1 MTKTEL
7 NRLIKQGENQRI
19 SLKGLKV
26 KPLTLARPMVS
37 FSNTNDGLIIIGVDD
52 DTRQINGAKTTR
64 EKEGCLDNIHNAAK
78 QCCDPEVSI
87 SRIEEVNT
95 PQSTVFIVSITKDSD
110 EVCVTDGTILV
121 RKGTMDVKPSN
132 YEIQLL
138 FSKRNKLKFEGEIV
152 EGASLDDIDFDKI
165 LEFRAEYLRNRNKR
179 LSNDDMGILKQL
191 GCIKR
196 RKDEDIPTVAGILCF
211 GKIPQQFFS
220 LDYIHIFRYGT
231 TEKDSRAKI
240 SDCYIDGGTLSEM
253 ISEAYNFIT
262 ESLSKELIPYKNPHT
277 GKREYIPK
285 YPYLVIREA
294 IANAVTHREYSPFI
308 RNGIDIFWYS
318 DRIEIINPGLFLDPI
333 TPENIYTERN
343 RQRNPDIARILT
355 GYGYAEQ
362 AGEGMRLFQR
372 ECEDHP
378 LKPEYPE
385 YKELTDAIVT
395 ILHPVKVIEV
405 KEERELPEG
414 LNERQIKA
422 LKYIEEKGRITNRE
436 YREIFKIGKTVA
448 YEDIKNLLNENLLI
462 QKGVGRQTYYTLPND
477 KRTIS
482 ER

>member
-1 MTKTEL
+1 MTETEL
-7 NRLIKQGENQRI
+7 NKLIKQGENQRI
-19 SLKGLKV
+19 SLKNLKV

-37 FSNTNDGLIIIGVDD
+37 LSNTNDGLIIIGVDD
-52 DTRQINGAKTTR
+52 KTRQIDGAKTTK
-64 EKEGCLDNIHNAAK
+64 EKEECLDNIYKSAK
-78 QCCDPEVSI
+78 QCCEPEVNI

-95 PQSTVFIVSITKDSD
+95 PEGIVFIVFITKDSD
-110 EVCVTDGTILV
+110 EVYVTDGTVLV

-138 FSKRNKLKFEGEIV
+138 FSKRNKFKFEGEIV

-165 LEFRAEYLRNRNKR
+165 SEFRVEYLKNRNKR
-179 LSNDDMGILKQL
+179 LSNDDMGILKQF

-196 RKDEDIPTVAGILCF
+196 RDEEYIPTVVGLLCF
-211 GKIPQQFFS
+211 AKIPQQFLSF
-220 LDYIHIFRYGT
+220 DYIHIFRYGT
-231 TEKDSRAKI
+231 TEKDSMAKI

-253 ISEAYNFIT
+253 IKESYSFIT

-277 GKREYIPK
+277 GRREYIPK

-362 AGEGMRLFQR
+362 AGEGMMLFQR
-372 ECEDHP
+372 ECENHP
-378 LKPEYPE
+378 LKPKYPE
-385 YKELTDAIVT
+385 YKELTDAVVT
-395 ILHPVKVIEV
+395 ILHPAKVIELR
-405 KEERELPEG
+405 EERKLPEG

-422 LKYIEEKGRITNRE
+422 LEYIKEKGRINRSS
-436 YREIFKIGKTVA
+436 YCEIFKIGKTLA
-448 YEDIKNLLNENLLI
+448 HRELQELNSKELI
-462 QKGVGRQTYYTLPND
+462 VRINAGRSTYYIM
-477 KRTIS
+477 K
-482 ER
+482 